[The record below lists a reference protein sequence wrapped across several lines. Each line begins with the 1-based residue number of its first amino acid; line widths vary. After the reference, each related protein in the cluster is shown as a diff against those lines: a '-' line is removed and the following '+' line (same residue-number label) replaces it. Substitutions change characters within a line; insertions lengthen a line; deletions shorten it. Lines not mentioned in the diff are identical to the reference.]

1 MEPHHHLVL
10 VVAALVA
17 LAGATV
23 DWRKGDIPHWLT
35 LPALGFAPLLHV
47 ARYLFAKEA
56 LDTALYEGAYA
67 LGGAALSAIVPL
79 LLYRKGALGG
89 GDVKLLVALGAI
101 LQPLLGV
108 ESQMYGFFAG
118 ALLAPA
124 KLAYDGKLL
133 GAVKNAFTIG
143 ANWFLPASRQ
153 RALDASALTWFRFG
167 PAIFIGVLLTAYL
180 HW

>member
-1 MEPHHHLVL
+1 MEPHHHVVL

-17 LAGATV
+17 LVGATL
-23 DWRKGDIPHWLT
+23 DWKKGEIPHWLT

-47 ARYLFAKEA
+47 GRYALAKEG
-56 LDTALYEGAYA
+56 LETALYEGAYA

-79 LLYRKGALGG
+79 VLFRKGALGG
-89 GDVKLLVALGAI
+89 GDLKLLVALGAI

-108 ESQMYGFFAG
+108 ESQLYGFFAG

-133 GAVKNAFTIG
+133 STIRNAAMIG
-143 ANWFLPASRQ
+143 ANWFLPATRQ
-153 RALDASALTWFRFG
+153 RAIDASALTWFRLG
-167 PAIFIGVLLTAYL
+167 PAIFLGVLLTAYL

>member
-10 VVAALVA
+10 ALATLVA

-23 DWRKGDIPHWLT
+23 DWRKGDIPPWLT
-35 LPALGFAPLLHV
+35 LPALAFAPVLHV
-47 ARYLFAKEA
+47 ARYLLAKEP

-67 LGGAALSAIVPL
+67 LGGAALSAIVPV

-89 GDVKLLVALGAI
+89 GDLKLLVALGAI

-133 GAVKNAFTIG
+133 STVKNAFAIG

-153 RALDASALTWFRFG
+153 HAIDASTFTWFRFG
-167 PAIFIGVLLTAYL
+167 PAIFLGVLLTAYI